1 VYFRLRPAMKRQI
14 RTQQEGPR
22 NREIATIS
30 LTCNTARDRISKGT
44 CKTCQYP

>member
-1 VYFRLRPAMKRQI
+1 VLRLSPAMKRRN

-30 LTCNTARDRISKGT
+30 IRYVAAR
-44 CKTCQYP
+44 YPKRLN